1 MGFGDDSVDTHC
13 VDDGG
18 GGDGEAEGGGGDG
31 EVEGG
36 GGDGEVEGGGDG
48 VASVKGVNRAILDRR
63 AKLASELSRRA

>member
-1 MGFGDDSVDTHC
+1 VGFGDDSVDTHC

-36 GGDGEVEGGGDG
+36 GGDGEVEGGGGDG
-48 VASVKGVNRAILDRR
+48 EVWLQSSHP
-63 AKLASELSRRA
+63 SELSPPFH